1 MDVLCAPGTLSD
13 SVRPDTILYTAA
25 APRWLDDAAGC
36 TLRYGED
43 TPGLTLRPGRSMIWE
58 EAQTIAVQ

>member
-1 MDVLCAPGTLSD
+1 MLKLEQALLVEGK
-13 SVRPDTILYTAA
+13 Y
-25 APRWLDDAAGC
+25 DAAGC